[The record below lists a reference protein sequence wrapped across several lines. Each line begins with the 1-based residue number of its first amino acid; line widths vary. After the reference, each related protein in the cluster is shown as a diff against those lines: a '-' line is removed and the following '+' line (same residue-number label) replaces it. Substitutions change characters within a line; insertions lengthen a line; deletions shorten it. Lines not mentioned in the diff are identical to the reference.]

1 MLYRRAGDHKTVVIV
16 VFERI
21 EVFVEL
27 DEMIGG
33 NVRGLMRGGLHE
45 VDFDC
50 SGDLEIRRSSCVSV
64 SIFLGIKFRITSLSG
79 RTR

>member
-33 NVRGLMRGGLHE
+33 NVRASCVE
-45 VDFDC
+45 VFMKSISTC

-64 SIFLGIKFRITSLSG
+64 SIFLGIKFRITS
-79 RTR
+79 